1 MFLPTGKNNFFLE
14 VRMQHTL
21 LSRHVGGLLFSSDF
35 EKIVLVS
42 KTMPGFLSNK
52 ALPVIGNVAPDQ
64 SPDAAIAAAVESE
77 TGVSTTARAWA
88 PCGSVTYGP
97 EWILTCYYAA
107 CELPQDFKSHEGTD
121 VKVFNLE
128 KLLISAVREPAEFAP
143 DILLFIGQ
151 AVQHR
156 QYERLSRVDY
166 STRT

>member
-1 MFLPTGKNNFFLE
+1 
-14 VRMQHTL
+14 MQHTL
-21 LSRHVGGLLFSSDF
+21 LSRHVGGLLFSPDF

-52 ALPVIGNVAPDQ
+52 ALPVIGNVAPGQ
-64 SPDAAIAAAVESE
+64 SPDAAIAAAVEAE
-77 TGVSTTARAWA
+77 TGVTTPGRIWA

-107 CELPQDFKSHEGTD
+107 CELPDGFKNQEGTA
-121 VKVFNLE
+121 VKVFDLSE
-128 KLLISAVREPAEFAP
+128 LLISAVREPAEFAP

-156 QYERLSRVDY
+156 QYDRLSRVDY
-166 STRT
+166 SSKA

>member
-1 MFLPTGKNNFFLE
+1 
-14 VRMQHTL
+14 MQHTL
-21 LSRHVGGLLFSSDF
+21 LSRHVGGLLFSPDF

-42 KTMPGFLSNK
+42 KIMPGFLSNK

-64 SPDAAIAAAVESE
+64 SPDAAIAAAVEAQ
-77 TGVSTTARAWA
+77 TGVSTLPRAWA

-97 EWILTCYYAA
+97 EWILSCYYAA
-107 CELPQDFKSHEGTD
+107 CALPQEFTGQEGTT

-128 KLLISAVREPAEFAP
+128 ELLISAVREPTEFAP

-166 STRT
+166 SSTV